1 MNYFIY
7 TGLLAGVLVVTI
19 LLIYG
24 VKAQSNNWFLAGG
37 LCCLM
42 YSLIAT
48 WLISSGKIAS
58 VPYLARVG
66 NIFGYMVFP
75 FFFLFAR
82 NTFYPGRLWQKADFI
97 FFLPALFYIVDM
109 FPFFLSPAAE
119 KIGLIRHNLNAM
131 REVYKAKEGWIL
143 PAGFHYVF
151 RALWSGFLYSLM
163 AKMIYNNWRYEM
175 KTIKSNNMEVFRFI
189 LMFVLLFL
197 SLVLLLLY
205 GTISRSSWWDMHFFS
220 FILCCPFI
228 GSGLFLLYSPGV
240 IYGFRPLIYVNPL
253 HAVSPE
259 PSITS
264 SSEAGKFAAVETAEG
279 QENLK
284 DETFDDGVLSKYV
297 ESLISYMDTGLPY
310 KRSGLTI
317 HKLAELSGI
326 PVYIISYIVNHRFNS
341 NFNTWINSYR
351 IRYFMTLS
359 QDSSCGNYS
368 MEALSEKAG
377 FTNRVTFSNVFK
389 KETGESPAKY
399 LKSILKTRIK
409 S

>member
-1 MNYFIY
+1 
-7 TGLLAGVLVVTI
+7 
-19 LLIYG
+19 
-24 VKAQSNNWFLAGG
+24 
-37 LCCLM
+37 
-42 YSLIAT
+42 
-48 WLISSGKIAS
+48 
-58 VPYLARVG
+58 
-66 NIFGYMVFP
+66 
-75 FFFLFAR
+75 
-82 NTFYPGRLWQKADFI
+82 
-97 FFLPALFYIVDM
+97 
-109 FPFFLSPAAE
+109 
-119 KIGLIRHNLNAM
+119 
-131 REVYKAKEGWIL
+131 
-143 PAGFHYVF
+143 
-151 RALWSGFLYSLM
+151 
-163 AKMIYNNWRYEM
+163 
-175 KTIKSNNMEVFRFI
+175 MEVFRFI